1 MLLGEGRG
9 LQRLSGVAVRWGCSL
24 AAWEQGWG
32 LCNIDRLWG
41 GGLAVMRGGGE
52 ELQGGWGAG
61 VQDNELWA
69 GPGTPSLG

>member
-1 MLLGEGRG
+1 MFLGEGRG
-9 LQRLSGVAVRWGCSL
+9 LQRLSGVAVRRGCSL

-41 GGLAVMRGGGE
+41 GGLAVRRGAGE

>member
-1 MLLGEGRG
+1 MLLGVGGG
-9 LQRLSGVAVRWGCSL
+9 LQGLSGVEVRRGCSS

-32 LCNIDRLWG
+32 LCNIDRLWD

-61 VQDNELWA
+61 VQDNELWV